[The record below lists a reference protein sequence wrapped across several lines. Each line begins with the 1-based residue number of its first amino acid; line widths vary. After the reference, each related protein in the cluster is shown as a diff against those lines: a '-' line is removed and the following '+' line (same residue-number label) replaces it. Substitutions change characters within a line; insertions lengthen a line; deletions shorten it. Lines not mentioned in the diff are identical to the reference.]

1 MGAAVSCLLKPISI
15 ILSFL
20 LAISFA
26 FEVTANWGG
35 SGIEWDLVKVGAL
48 GGTLVNAVFEI
59 VTVFPSCCPGFESAA
74 GWGLGISAIVDVLCY
89 TMLCIKG
96 SPAIICTGFVA
107 VIDKAGSKA
116 SSTCDGAIKYA
127 IWVFL
132 IVTAILQLISAFADT
147 LSRCMP
153 CLGGLDAKG
162 GSSSYAD
169 LEKSGGG
176 TPKGR
181 TRRSSKAATAA
192 AAGGS
197 DSDEA
202 AFELTKSSRGGAGR
216 KGRSGAAQDA
226 FDSGSESDDGMD
238 DDTRGLADVMGS
250 SDEDTVRGSGRTAS
264 RATKKGG
271 YTRTGR

>member
-1 MGAAVSCLLKPISI
+1 M
-15 ILSFL
+15 
-20 LAISFA
+20 
-26 FEVTANWGG
+26 
-35 SGIEWDLVKVGAL
+35 
-48 GGTLVNAVFEI
+48 
-59 VTVFPSCCPGFESAA
+59 
-74 GWGLGISAIVDVLCY
+74 
-89 TMLCIKG
+89 
-96 SPAIICTGFVA
+96 
-107 VIDKAGSKA
+107 IDKAGSKA

-127 IWVFL
+127 VSFPLSPLVLPSLSLSNFHPTQPQIWVFL